1 MGDLSWG
8 EFRDIELLVCVTD
21 VTITGD
27 HLVVNDSEDGLD
39 ANDVVTEDETLE
51 HINLGAANF
60 VVAVLFV
67 PGSL

>member
-1 MGDLSWG
+1 MGNLTWG
-8 EFRDIELLVCVTD
+8 KLRDVKFFVSITD
-21 VTITGD
+21 VAITGD

-51 HINLGAANF
+51 HVDLGAADF